1 MIVILYYLVSILVCI
16 QSQSHPLC
24 SVTAVSGYWSINNIN
39 QINTESNSCNLK
51 INTPLVYFYNNDIDK
66 TFVQSLRVGYPTQFI
81 KLNANELIGTN
92 QIKNSLLNNKENII
106 TANNVELDLENVF
119 LIQRVILLNPYHTD
133 WFAWIDSGHNSDLS
147 TASSSTANNKN
158 SIPMLKWPDQVQL
171 DKLPIDKFIHNNRIT
186 TTTTNST
193 TTGATFIYHMSISNT
208 ITEPPQWQCPKGGK

>member
-1 MIVILYYLVSILVCI
+1 M
-16 QSQSHPLC
+16 
-24 SVTAVSGYWSINNIN
+24 
-39 QINTESNSCNLK
+39 
-51 INTPLVYFYNNDIDK
+51 
-66 TFVQSLRVGYPTQFI
+66 
-81 KLNANELIGTN
+81 IGTN

-133 WFAWIDSGHNSDLS
+133 WFAWIDGGHNSDLS

-171 DKLPIDKFIHNNRIT
+171 AKLPIDKFIHNNRIT

-193 TTGATFIYHMSISNT
+193 TIGATFIYHMSISNT